1 MKGTEGASNLFFV
14 FAVFIALVGCDDDV
28 VVRRGGPE
36 DVHVAAT
43 LERRIEHNNE
53 FAFKLYQELSSSED
67 NLVVSPHSISAT
79 FGMAYA
85 GARGNTEREM
95 SDVLCFHYP
104 QSGFHSALGQL
115 NDRLVHR
122 EGLELRIANG
132 CWGREDMTYLGA
144 FLDTLAVNY
153 GADMDTLDF
162 AHEPEA
168 SRAAINQWAQ
178 EHTEGLIGN
187 LVPPGE
193 ITLDTYLVLANTV
206 YFKAEWLEQ
215 FDPRWTGPWNFKRLD
230 GSEIAVQ
237 MMQGENV
244 YPYYL
249 GEGYRAVELPYKG
262 ETVSMVVILPD
273 EGQFMAF
280 EAAFEPAVFES
291 IVEGLE
297 DTLIRLYLPR
307 FSFSSDFLMIPTLQA
322 MGMTEAF
329 VPGLADFTGMD
340 GTDDGSPW
348 IDFVA
353 HKAYISVDERG
364 TLAAGGTVVEL
375 TVSMMETFRGE
386 RPFIFAIRDIETGT
400 ILFLGRVLAPSS

>member
-1 MKGTEGASNLFFV
+1 
-14 FAVFIALVGCDDDV
+14 
-28 VVRRGGPE
+28 
-36 DVHVAAT
+36 
-43 LERRIEHNNE
+43 
-53 FAFKLYQELSSSED
+53 
-67 NLVVSPHSISAT
+67 
-79 FGMAYA
+79 MAYA

-104 QSGFHSALGQL
+104 QAGFHSALRQL
-115 NDRLVHR
+115 NDHLVSR

-132 CWGREDMTYLGA
+132 CWGREDMTYLDP
-144 FLDTLAVNY
+144 FLDTLSADY

-162 AHEPEA
+162 AHEPEE
-168 SRAAINQWAQ
+168 SRATINQWAQ
-178 EHTEGLIGN
+178 ENTEGLIKN

-206 YFKAEWLEQ
+206 YFKAEWLDQ
-215 FDPRWTGPWNFKRLD
+215 FDPRWTGPGNFRRLD
-230 GSEIAVQ
+230 GSEIAVP

-249 GEGYRAVELPYKG
+249 GDGYRAVELPYKG
-262 ETVSMVVILPD
+262 ETISMVVILPD
-273 EGQFMAF
+273 EGRFTAF
-280 EAAFEPAVFES
+280 EASFDAAVFSS

-297 DTLIRLYLPR
+297 DTLIRLYFPR

-329 VPGLADFTGMD
+329 VPGLADFSGMD

-348 IDFVA
+348 IDLVA
-353 HKAYISVDERG
+353 HKAFISVDELG

-375 TVSMMETFRGE
+375 TISMMETFYGE
-386 RPFIFAIRDIETGT
+386 RPFIFVIRDVETGT
-400 ILFLGRVLAPSS
+400 ILFLGRVLDPSG